1 MIQSSSNE
9 NEKIFDDWTKDYAA
23 TDEIHDEAAYAAI
36 NESDRVS
43 ARGIE
48 VGHIFYFGQ
57 KYAEPM
63 KCFVAGPDG
72 HDVAVHSGSYGIGVS
87 RLVGGIIEAS
97 HDEHGIVWPWSV
109 APSEVGLIN
118 LKPGDGETDALCDKL
133 YETLR
138 GQGLDVLLDD
148 RDERAGAKF
157 STMDLIGLPWQA
169 VIGPRGAAAGEVEIK
184 NRRSGEKQTLSFDA
198 AVAALSQA
206 P

>member
-1 MIQSSSNE
+1 
-9 NEKIFDDWTKDYAA
+9 
-23 TDEIHDEAAYAAI
+23 
-36 NESDRVS
+36 
-43 ARGIE
+43 
-48 VGHIFYFGQ
+48 
-57 KYAEPM
+57 M

-72 HDVAVHSGSYGIGVS
+72 HDVAIHSGSYGIGVS

-97 HDEHGIVWPWSV
+97 HDEHGMVWPWSV
-109 APSEVGLIN
+109 APFEVGLIN

-157 STMDLIGLPWQA
+157 STMDLIELPWQA